1 MTDLGDLLGRV
12 GVDDFFSSY
21 FERRPLH
28 VRRAINQ
35 PWLTETD
42 VDGLIRATAQVDSRR
57 LRANVRGQVLVPPS
71 NCGASDTY
79 DWAISSYA
87 SGATLVLN
95 YVEALD
101 LRYASL
107 ASALGVSLH
116 AKVTFTVF
124 MTPAGAQGFA
134 PHFDTLDV
142 FVMQMAG
149 QKEWHLGDF
158 AVELPTLR
166 QGYLVAGNPESR
178 STVQMKSGDMLYI
191 PRGTIHWAHTQ
202 EQPSL
207 HVTADIDTATMGD
220 LLDAAVA
227 HSALLNDES
236 AFSVRAAERL
246 AQNKGGVMDHDL
258 AGLLR
263 SVRDLPELCRLA
275 RADKWSRR
283 R

>member
-1 MTDLGDLLGRV
+1 MKELDDLLDRV
-12 GVDDFFSSY
+12 DIDDFFASY

-28 VRRAINQ
+28 VPRAINQ

-42 VDGLIRATAQVDSRR
+42 VDGLIRATAQVDARR
-57 LRANVRGQVLVPPS
+57 LRANARGQVLVPPS
-71 NCGASDTY
+71 NCGASETY
-79 DWAISSYA
+79 DWAMSSYA

-101 LRYASL
+101 LRYANL
-107 ASALGVSLH
+107 ASALGVSLD

-166 QGYLVAGNPESR
+166 QGYLVAGDPESR
-178 STVQMKSGDMLYI
+178 TTVHMERGDMLYI
-191 PRGTIHWAHTQ
+191 PRGTVHWAHTQ

-207 HVTADIDTATMGD
+207 HVTADIDTVTIGD
-220 LLDAAVA
+220 VLDAAVA
-227 HSALLNDES
+227 HSALLNDEA
-236 AFSVRAAERL
+236 AFSVRATGRL
-246 AQNKGGVMDHDL
+246 AQTEGDVLDHDL
-258 AGLLR
+258 AGLMR
-263 SVRDLPELCRLA
+263 SVRNLPELCRLA